1 MHNKKKII
9 IPIIVTIIIL
19 LIININIISLNAT
32 NLLLKIFSQQGNNVQ
47 IESLLKNNLY
57 IQTSTINKKP
67 YLMILSA
74 QKLIDF
80 YNNQLLFNESEKIY
94 EEYFIPISKFENKRT
109 SVFYDNYNENL
120 AKIYS
125 ELGDIKLKL
134 NKFKEAESYY
144 NKAIE
149 IKQEAHNQNSF
160 SKWIELN
167 KLGRLK
173 LEEGNIKEAAVF
185 IEQAITKYK
194 EKNNDISWKIIYN
207 LSLLYKQKREYK
219 QAEQYAEYLLLNSPS
234 LPDFVPI
241 PDNDKFK
248 TEYIIEIS
256 KLNSYFKQN
265 LAEIYIEEN
274 KLEEALKLLKQS
286 LIINNYIY
294 GKNSVYTL
302 CNHYKLYNLYSIKN
316 DKQQKEKEYLEI
328 NNIKSKI
335 LGTKDLRI
343 EQLREVCKI

>member
-1 MHNKKKII
+1 MLFTVEDLNTRKPISNGVNHHPIKITEDYSFFMKSLELISESENTLRKMTDDIIAETFLGDLIDKIEEKKKYNEGFSFTNMIRTI
-9 IPIIVTIIIL
+9 FQMFLKAINYVYTRFKALIV
-19 LIININIISLNAT
+19 
-32 NLLLKIFSQQGNNVQ
+32 KIFG
-47 IESLLKNNLY
+47 
-57 IQTSTINKKP
+57 
-67 YLMILSA
+67 
-74 QKLIDF
+74 
-80 YNNQLLFNESEKIY
+80 
-94 EEYFIPISKFENKRT
+94 
-109 SVFYDNYNENL
+109 
-120 AKIYS
+120 
-125 ELGDIKLKL
+125 GD
-134 NKFKEAESYY
+134 
-144 NKAIE
+144 
-149 IKQEAHNQNSF
+149 
-160 SKWIELN
+160 
-167 KLGRLK
+167 R
-173 LEEGNIKEAAVF
+173 
-185 IEQAITKYK
+185 AITKYK

-248 TEYIIEIS
+248 IEYIIEIS